1 MNSPRLISAASLILG
16 LAVVL
21 GAFGAHGL
29 EKTLSEKALAT
40 YQTGITYHFIHGL
53 ALLALGTMILPR
65 EIFKLPVIFFC
76 LGLGLFSGFCYLY
89 AITGV
94 KSFAMVV
101 PFGGLSFILGWL
113 VLAFKTFNLKQS
125 SSLDSNTR

>member
-1 MNSPRLISAASLILG
+1 MNSPRLISIAAFTLA
-16 LAVVL
+16 LAVIL

-29 EKTLSEKALAT
+29 EKSLSEKALAT

-53 ALLALGTMILPR
+53 ALLILGAVSLPR
-65 EIFKLPVIFFC
+65 EILKLPVLFFY
-76 LGLGLFSGFCYLY
+76 LGLVLFSGFCYLY

-94 KSFAMVV
+94 KFFAMVV

-113 VLAFKTFNLKQS
+113 VLCVKTFKLKQS
-125 SSLDSNTR
+125 SSLSSGTR